1 VTGAPRLA
9 AMQAIRALEPVARGW
24 YCGAVGWL
32 GRGSAA
38 LSVAIRT
45 ATLRDG
51 VAVYGAGGGIVAD
64 SRPDDEVAE
73 SLDKAVAFLT
83 AVGATHTSGAAAGA
97 TSAAAAPDGAHVD
110 DPIAAH
116 AAGRTST

>member
-1 VTGAPRLA
+1 MR
-9 AMQAIRALEPVARGW
+9 MIRALEPESRGW

-32 GRGSAA
+32 GQGSAA

-64 SRPDDEVAE
+64 SDPDDEVAE
-73 SLDKAVAFLT
+73 SLDKAVPFLT
-83 AVGATHTSGAAAGA
+83 AVGATHTTPAVPRSDLA
-97 TSAAAAPDGAHVD
+97 TERARP
-110 DPIAAH
+110 
-116 AAGRTST
+116 